1 MVDSVNEYKLMKPV
15 LVNRGDSLIGRNV
28 VLAVLWLVSVLLLA
42 IPVWLLITAELPIG
56 LGLGIFA
63 GLQLAGLAFYIPLIL
78 IYKNNGFRGVSDGE
92 TFSWAIYRRRTI
104 AWNSITKVSIINLIK
119 RMDETPSLS
128 FKVELS
134 GVKKPVK
141 LYFEEKSG
149 RLFEQE
155 LKNRSLF

>member
-1 MVDSVNEYKLMKPV
+1 MVDSINEYKLMKPV
-15 LVNRGDSLIGRNV
+15 LVNRGDSLIARNV

-42 IPVWLLITAELPIG
+42 IPVWLLISADLPLG

-63 GLQLAGLAFYIPLIL
+63 GLQVAGLAFYIPLIL

-92 TFSWAIYRRRTI
+92 TFSWAIYRKRTI
-104 AWNSITKVSIINLIK
+104 AWNSITKVSILNLVK

-134 GVKKPVK
+134 GVKN
-141 LYFEEKSG
+141 LSSCI
-149 RLFEQE
+149 
-155 LKNRSLF
+155 LKKNQADYLSRN

>member
-1 MVDSVNEYKLMKPV
+1 MNEYKLMKPV
-15 LVNRGDSLIGRNV
+15 LVNRGDSLIDRNV
-28 VLAVLWLVSVLLLA
+28 VLAVLWLVSVLFLA
-42 IPVWLLITAELPIG
+42 IPVWLLISAGLPLG
-56 LGLGIFA
+56 LGLGLFA
-63 GLQLAGLAFYIPLIL
+63 GMQVAGLGFYIALIL
-78 IYKNNGFRGVSDGE
+78 IYKNNGFRAVSDGE

-104 AWNSITKVSIINLIK
+104 TWDSITRVSIINLVK

-134 GVKKPVK
+134 DVKKPIK

-155 LKNRSLF
+155 LRTRGLF